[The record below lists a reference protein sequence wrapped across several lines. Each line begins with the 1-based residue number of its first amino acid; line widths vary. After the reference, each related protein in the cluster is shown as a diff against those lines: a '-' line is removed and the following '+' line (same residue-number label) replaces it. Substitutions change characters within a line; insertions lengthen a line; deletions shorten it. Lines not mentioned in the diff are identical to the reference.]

1 MKYRPVYKCA
11 LCGEQHF
18 GDIFYP
24 NTKESVRYAASH
36 PRFATEV
43 LHDCADGSI
52 GIAPFTGF
60 KMEVD
65 LDEEEEGL
73 ADDE

>member
-18 GDIFYP
+18 GDAF
-24 NTKESVRYAASH
+24 NFETKENVRYAASH
-36 PRFATEV
+36 PGFATEV

-52 GIAPFTGF
+52 GLAPFLGF
-60 KMEVD
+60 KMEVND
-65 LDEEEEGL
+65 DGLDGGSD
-73 ADDE
+73 A